1 MIILT
6 CWKGPVN
13 GLGVP
18 PIDVLSPVT
27 AGNLPLKY
35 TDSFVLGDCSK
46 IFLFPTIQG
55 RGIKG
60 LILVG
65 LSTGS
70 KLLVKS

>member
-27 AGNLPLKY
+27 AGNLLLIK
-35 TDSFVLGDCSK
+35 TVVFTVGRIVLMPG
-46 IFLFPTIQG
+46 
-55 RGIKG
+55 
-60 LILVG
+60 
-65 LSTGS
+65 
-70 KLLVKS
+70 